1 MFRLLDTVTLR
12 TGRPDLGITAGQV
25 GAVVLVH
32 DDLNYEVE
40 FVGEDGQALALVNVQ
55 EANLV
60 VWEPQPQSAR
70 TQLR

>member
-12 TGRPDLGITAGQV
+12 SDRPDLGIAAGQL

-40 FVGEDGQALALVNVQ
+40 FVDEGGQAIALATVQ

-60 VWEPQPQSAR
+60 SWEAQPQAA
-70 TQLR
+70 QALRR

>member
-12 TGRPDLGITAGQV
+12 SDRPDLGITAGQV

-40 FVGEDGQALALVNVQ
+40 FVGEDGQALALVAVQ
-55 EANLV
+55 DG
-60 VWEPQPQSAR
+60 
-70 TQLR
+70 

>member
-12 TGRPDLGITAGQV
+12 SDRPDLGIAAGQL

-40 FVGEDGQALALVNVQ
+40 FVGEDGQTLAQVTVQ
-55 EANLV
+55 EASLAA
-60 VWEPQPQSAR
+60 WEPQPQTALAQR
-70 TQLR
+70 R